1 MWVGLG
7 CNNWGVGVQCR
18 WEKGLGL
25 RVGLG
30 LGLGL
35 GLGELE
41 EKWREKEKRRRKYN
55 KRTKCFYLIQN
66 ISSIIIICLVKKKS
80 AS

>member
-1 MWVGLG
+1 MCVSLG
-7 CNNWGVGVQCR
+7 CNSWGVGVQCR

-41 EKWREKEKRRRKYN
+41 EKWREKEKK
-55 KRTKCFYLIQN
+55 
-66 ISSIIIICLVKKKS
+66 VKKIQQKDKMFLFDS
-80 AS
+80 K